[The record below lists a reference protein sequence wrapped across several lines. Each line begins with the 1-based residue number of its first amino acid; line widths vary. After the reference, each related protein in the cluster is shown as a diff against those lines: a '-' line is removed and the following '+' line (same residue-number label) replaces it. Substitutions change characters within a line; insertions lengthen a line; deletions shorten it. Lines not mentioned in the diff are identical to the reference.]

1 MTYSLTSITKA
12 LDKLFKAGF
21 LDEKAILNMKLEDL
35 SKIDNLTSAEVSI
48 IIGFKQ
54 AIKNKK
60 LVAFLSSEYKENG
73 GINYVK

>member
-1 MTYSLTSITKA
+1 MTYSLTNITKA

-35 SKIDNLTSAEVSI
+35 SKIDNLTSTEVSI

-60 LVAFLSSEYKENG
+60 IVAFLSNEYKGNG
-73 GINYVK
+73 GMNYVK